1 LLVGAGVPG
10 IGFTVTTV
18 VPKVLAHPAT
28 IAVTEYVPL
37 AATVA
42 PMIDGF
48 CVPELNAFGPDHEYV
63 APTILVAVKFN
74 VDPAQIGV
82 LLDAVGADGVWF
94 TTTFVVPAELVHPF
108 TVTVSEYVPAIAN
121 VAPGRVGFCNAELNA
136 EGPVHE
142 YVAPTT
148 GVVVNVIVLPVQT
161 GELLPGAGATGIG
174 FTVTTVVPAVLVQ
187 PATLAVTVYVPLA
200 ATVAPT
206 MEGFCVE
213 DENALGPVHEYVAPT
228 IFEAVKFNVE
238 PAQIGVL
245 LEATGAVGVWFTT
258 TFTVPA
264 ELVHPPTV
272 TVTLYVPDIPTT
284 APGRVGFCNVEV
296 NADGPVHE

>member
-1 LLVGAGVPG
+1 MRFNVLPVQIGLLLEGEGAAG
-10 IGFTVTTV
+10 IGFTNTEV
-18 VPKVLAHPAT
+18 VPNTLGQPAT
-28 IAVTEYVPL
+28 VAVTE
-37 AATVA
+37 
-42 PMIDGF
+42 
-48 CVPELNAFGPDHEYV
+48 
-63 APTILVAVKFN
+63 
-74 VDPAQIGV
+74 
-82 LLDAVGADGVWF
+82 
-94 TTTFVVPAELVHPF
+94 
-108 TVTVSEYVPAIAN
+108 
-121 VAPGRVGFCNAELNA
+121 
-136 EGPVHE
+136 
-142 YVAPTT
+142 
-148 GVVVNVIVLPVQT
+148 
-161 GELLPGAGATGIG
+161 
-174 FTVTTVVPAVLVQ
+174 
-187 PATLAVTVYVPLA
+187 YVPLA

-206 MEGFCVE
+206 MEGFCVD

-264 ELVHPPTV
+264 ELVQPPTV